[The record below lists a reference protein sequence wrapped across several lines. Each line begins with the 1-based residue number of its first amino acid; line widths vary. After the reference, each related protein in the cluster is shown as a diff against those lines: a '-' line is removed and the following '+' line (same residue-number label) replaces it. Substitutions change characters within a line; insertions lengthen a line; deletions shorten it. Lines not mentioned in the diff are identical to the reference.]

1 MHGITLD
8 EQNSTNDTDM
18 ERGLNPQSASSW
30 PSANS
35 DPLPVARDPQS
46 LNIGLV
52 SPYDFASQGG
62 VTEHITYLSK
72 ELRAQGHRTR
82 ILAPFSTDR
91 ADLPED
97 VYALGA
103 VTPIPGNGSVA
114 RISLSPDLGRTIK
127 AILRAENFDILHI
140 HEPLMPAVPWL
151 VLRHSTSAN
160 VGTFHA
166 FGESSPI
173 YAMGRPLLRRFFDR
187 LHGRIAVSPS
197 AYEFISQYF
206 GGDFEIIPNGVDF
219 PRFSHEAAP
228 IKWMR
233 DDRPTILF
241 VGRFEEPRKGLRW
254 LLQALPLVEQF
265 FPDLRLV
272 VAGGGDPGELEEWLP
287 LRDYSRTG
295 RTIYRSAG
303 SVMEVEF
310 TGFVPAG
317 DLPRYY
323 QSCHVYCAPSTGGES
338 FGIVLLEAMASGA
351 PVLASRISGYANVL
365 THGREGFLVEPK
377 SPAAIAAGLIRL
389 LSDPT
394 LRQHMGEA
402 GQRTARQY
410 DWPIVAGRLVNHYE
424 RARTL
429 VKPPKKPRFR
439 RRSAAP

>member
-1 MHGITLD
+1 MDHT
-8 EQNSTNDTDM
+8 
-18 ERGLNPQSASSW
+18 NPQSAIR
-30 PSANS
+30 N
-35 DPLPVARDPQS
+35 PQS
-46 LNIGLV
+46 LNVGLV
-52 SPYDFASQGG
+52 SPYDYASQGG
-62 VTEHITYLSK
+62 VTEHIRHLSK
-72 ELRAQGHRTR
+72 ELRAQGHRTK

-103 VTPIPGNGSVA
+103 VTPVPANGSVA
-114 RISLSPDLGRTIK
+114 RISLSPDLGRSIK
-127 AILRAENFDILHI
+127 AILRAENFDIIHV
-140 HEPLMPAVPWL
+140 HEPLMPALPWL

-187 LHGRIAVSPS
+187 LHGRVAVSPS
-197 AYEFISQYF
+197 AYEYVSQYF

-219 PRFSHEAAP
+219 PRFSDEHPP
-228 IKWMR
+228 IEWMR
-233 DDRPTILF
+233 DARPTVLF

-272 VAGGGDPGELEEWLP
+272 VAGGGDPGAVEEWLP
-287 LRDYSRTG
+287 LRDYSRPG

-310 TGFVPAG
+310 AGFVSAE

-338 FGIVLLEAMASGA
+338 FGIVLLEAMAAGA

-365 THGREGFLVEPK
+365 THGREGFLVDPK
-377 SPAAIAAGLIRL
+377 SPAGIVAGIIRL

-394 LRQHMGEA
+394 LRALMGEA
-402 GQRTARQY
+402 GKRTARQY
-410 DWPIVAGRLVNHYE
+410 DWPIVAARLVNCYE
-424 RARTL
+424 RAQTQ
-429 VKPPKKPRFR
+429 VKPPKAPRFR
-439 RRSAAP
+439 RTMDDRRQTIDDRR